1 MKGDRTTEE
10 GLWWS
15 NMRTRLNRNAFTND
29 VYGPDKI
36 DHSPNEIFL
45 SHVVHLMEGL
55 SKANTP
61 ESAER
66 KLAIM
71 TLWRMAGRA
80 GEPAFLSYEGFQ
92 WNALHQTACIECPQT
107 KSSKLKFVPFVAGSG
122 RHKDWLLAFAD
133 DLVLKRGETIY
144 DSTQKTWLLPCLQ
157 ECSNPNL
164 NPSPSPNPNPNPDP
178 DSNQGGTQGAGASTK
193 LSNFI
198 KAMQPAGRSGA
209 QQKYSGVSVSVLPP
223 APTAAGVRHGAAD
236 MLCQSMPAELAVHTT
251 GHDLTG
257 ISALWE
263 YLNARISLCI
273 PGSVIL
279 AGWPAFAYGQ
289 TGQGPVR

>member
-1 MKGDRTTEE
+1 
-10 GLWWS
+10 
-15 NMRTRLNRNAFTND
+15 
-29 VYGPDKI
+29 
-36 DHSPNEIFL
+36 
-45 SHVVHLMEGL
+45 
-55 SKANTP
+55 
-61 ESAER
+61 
-66 KLAIM
+66 
-71 TLWRMAGRA
+71 
-80 GEPAFLSYEGFQ
+80 
-92 WNALHQTACIECPQT
+92 
-107 KSSKLKFVPFVAGSG
+107 
-122 RHKDWLLAFAD
+122 
-133 DLVLKRGETIY
+133 
-144 DSTQKTWLLPCLQ
+144 LQ
-157 ECSNPNL
+157 ECSNPNP
-164 NPSPSPNPNPNPDP
+164 NPSPSPNPNPNPNPDP

-289 TGQGPVR
+289 TGQGPVRAAPPPTPARGVLEAARKRLHTIAPTPAHGVLEAARKGLHTIAPTPARGVLEAAPPPPLPPSA